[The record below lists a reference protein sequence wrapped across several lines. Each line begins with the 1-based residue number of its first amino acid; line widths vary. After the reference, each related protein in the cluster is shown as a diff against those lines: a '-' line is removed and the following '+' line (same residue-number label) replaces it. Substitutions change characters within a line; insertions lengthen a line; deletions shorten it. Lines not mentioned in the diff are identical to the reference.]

1 MLVVKLLLYLYN
13 GTPPPIDMLK
23 YKYGGGNST
32 RSRLE
37 ILLEKMIMFECKGYN
52 ERQYIDEHFEYLYGI
67 DLSDMLKFT
76 VVEVDDQAH
85 CTCVN

>member
-1 MLVVKLLLYLYN
+1 MWRGWNGMLVVKLQLHLHN

-37 ILLEKMIMFECKGYN
+37 ILLEKMIMLECKGCN
-52 ERQYIDEHFEYLYGI
+52 ERQCNDEHFE
-67 DLSDMLKFT
+67 FT
-76 VVEVDDQAH
+76 LRKVFDFFRM
-85 CTCVN
+85 

>member
-1 MLVVKLLLYLYN
+1 MWRGGNGMLVVKLLLHLHN

-52 ERQYIDEHFEYLYGI
+52 ERQCNDEHFECKLRKVFDFFRMY
-67 DLSDMLKFT
+67 
-76 VVEVDDQAH
+76 
-85 CTCVN
+85 

>member
-1 MLVVKLLLYLYN
+1 
-13 GTPPPIDMLK
+13 MLK

-52 ERQYIDEHFEYLYGI
+52 ERQYIDEHFEYTI
-67 DLSDMLKFT
+67 S
-76 VVEVDDQAH
+76 
-85 CTCVN
+85 